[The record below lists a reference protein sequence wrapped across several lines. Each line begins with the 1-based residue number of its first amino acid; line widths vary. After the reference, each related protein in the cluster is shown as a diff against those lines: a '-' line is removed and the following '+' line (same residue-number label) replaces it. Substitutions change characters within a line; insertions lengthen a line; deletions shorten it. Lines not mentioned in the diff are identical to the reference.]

1 MSEIYAYIVSS
12 YTDNLVTATKLANNV
27 MFANMET
34 FRASLQQVKD
44 TLRDL
49 SKIGVNAT
57 KTFEHASAET
67 VRHSKRSSK
76 YPIE

>member
-1 MSEIYAYIVSS
+1 
-12 YTDNLVTATKLANNV
+12 

-44 TLRDL
+44 SLKDL
-49 SKIGVNAT
+49 SKIGVNGV

-67 VRHSKRSSK
+67 VRLANIARNAQ
-76 YPIE
+76 

>member
-1 MSEIYAYIVSS
+1 
-12 YTDNLVTATKLANNV
+12 VT
-27 MFANMET
+27 FANMET

-44 TLRDL
+44 SLRDL

-67 VRHSKRSSK
+67 VRIANVARNTQ
-76 YPIE
+76 